1 MSRVWGETREIVMKN
16 QFITG
21 DHVENK
27 PVATVDGIV
36 YKVEGDTVWFCDD
49 FGISYRMNAGSL
61 RPRYEDFT
69 WQEAREIMRVNG
81 PKFRR
86 WGEVEQ

>member
-1 MSRVWGETREIVMKN
+1 MRNPFVI
-16 QFITG
+16 G

-27 PVATVDGIV
+27 PVGTVDGIV

-49 FGISYRMNAGSL
+49 FGTSYQMNAGSL
-61 RPRYEDFT
+61 QPRYEDFT
-69 WQEAREIMRVNG
+69 RQDVREIMRVNE

-86 WGEVEQ
+86 RVK